1 MIRLLLLLG
10 LVFLLA
16 GGGVGTWWFG
26 IKGEPMP
33 SFAEGEGEPASTA
46 GKSAALGK
54 LPSEFVEMKPLAV
67 PVMQEGRVTK
77 LLTLVINLE
86 VAGNKGLEAVAAKRA
101 VLRDA
106 MLSELHGLYSLSF
119 VRDNDNQMTLVK
131 KRLLKT
137 GRDVLGQKLRGV
149 YVKAVQGR
157 DVNQES

>member
-26 IKGEPMP
+26 IKGEPIP
-33 SFAEGEGEPASTA
+33 GLPAGSESAGESGR
-46 GKSAALGK
+46 AARLAK
-54 LPSEFVEMKPLAV
+54 LPSEFVELDPLSI
-67 PVMQEGRVTK
+67 PVMEEGRVTK

-86 VAGNKGLEAVAAKRA
+86 VAGQPGLEAVASERA
-101 VLRDA
+101 VLRDR
-106 MLSELHGLYSLSF
+106 MLSELHGLYALDF
-119 VRDNDNQMTLVK
+119 VRENENQMTLVK
-131 KRLLKT
+131 DRLRKK
-137 GRDVLGQKLRGV
+137 GREILGQKLRGV